1 MDVEQIVNGYKSLSR
16 IERSIRTLKSFIK
29 VRPIWHYTDDRV
41 KAHLF
46 ICILSYLLEETISHY
61 TGKEPDK
68 VLEGAPQHQDGR
80 YKGW

>member
-1 MDVEQIVNGYKSLSR
+1 
-16 IERSIRTLKSFIK
+16 
-29 VRPIWHYTDDRV
+29 V

-68 VLEGAPQHQDGR
+68 VLDVLHNIKMVDFKAGNFELRRITKTTPEQKRLLKDLNMHLQ
-80 YKGW
+80 KNWLTL